1 MTRQRISSG
10 SPFEPRIGFSRA
22 LRAGDHVFVSGTGP
36 IWPDGGFEDG
46 AGAQT
51 RRCLEIIDAA
61 LVEAGAALADVVR
74 TRVFLVDA
82 ADADAVA
89 AVHGEV
95 FGAVLPTSTFVVVRG
110 LLDRRWRVE
119 IEADALIQR

>member
-1 MTRQRISSG
+1 VERQRISSG

-36 IWPDGGFEDG
+36 IWPDGGFEAE
-46 AGAQT
+46 AGAQA
-51 RRCLEIIDAA
+51 RRCLEIVEAA
-61 LVEAGAALADVVR
+61 LAEAGAALADVVR

-95 FGAVLPTSTFVVVRG
+95 FGAVLPASTFVVVRA
-110 LLDRRWRVE
+110 LLDPRWRVE
-119 IEADALIQR
+119 IEADALIGS

>member
-1 MTRQRISSG
+1 MERQRISSG

-36 IWPDGGFEDG
+36 TWPDDGFEAQ

-51 RRCLEIIDAA
+51 RRCLEIVEAA
-61 LVEAGAALADVVR
+61 LAEAGAALADVVR
-74 TRVFLVDA
+74 TRVFLLDA

-89 AVHGEV
+89 AIHGEV
-95 FGAVLPTSTFVVVRG
+95 FGAVLPASTFVVVRG
-110 LLDRRWRVE
+110 FLDPRWRVE
-119 IEADALIQR
+119 IEADALIAR